1 MSYTNMMQ
9 VTVFVFFH
17 LVITSALSLNCDKFP
32 TSQDYQCLDKTP
44 DKKCNTY
51 AILHANSHY
60 SSLSNLT
67 SLLRLAPAD
76 LLEANAF
83 SNSVNFLI
91 PIQCKCS
98 SNGFSTAEL
107 TKISIK
113 GESFSDIAESLMG
126 LTSCC
131 AIKAK
136 NPSIPPWNI
145 PEGKSIIVPVKCA
158 CPAPDDSRKFLV
170 TYPVKAGDTLTEL
183 AAKFNVTRDLL
194 VSANA
199 KYSALGFKQ
208 EQDNLVPTSTLVIPS
223 QGKPI
228 LGFLERPEESIRV
241 KKQRRRRR
249 KTKKWMI
256 GVFAAIGVI
265 GFLACIG
272 VGLAFFFTNVRKK
285 REESSIKRKRASDV
299 EMQQLSL
306 SIRTTSDKKVSFE
319 GSQYNVE
326 EATKGRV
333 ESYAFEDLHKA
344 TEGFSSSN
352 LIAGSVF
359 QGRFNGKNVAVKRVS
374 WEKMSKMD
382 CEVVVNGAVHGHP
395 NIMAMLGTCL
405 VEGSDSFIVFE
416 YAKNGSLKDWIHG
429 GLAIKSHF
437 IASCSCFLTW
447 NQRIK
452 ICLDVAT
459 ALQHMHHIM
468 NPSCVHGNVRSRNI
482 FLDEDF
488 TAKLGL
494 VKLGEEQESDNGY
507 LAPEFVSQGTVSTG
521 MDVFAL
527 GVVMLEVLSGKPP
540 VERDGAGK
548 VSDEIKRILETE
560 ETGELRGWM
569 DGALGESYCFDVGVA
584 VMLAN
589 VARSCVEDDVSL
601 RPNAGEIVE
610 KLLRLVEELPEKDQL
625 S

>member
-1 MSYTNMMQ
+1 MQ
-9 VTVFVFFH
+9 LTVFVFFH
-17 LVITSALSLNCDKFP
+17 LVITSALSLNCDSFP
-32 TSQDYQCLDKTP
+32 TLQYYQCLKKIP

-60 SSLSNLT
+60 PSLSNLT
-67 SLLRLAPAD
+67 SLLSSSPAD
-76 LLEANAF
+76 LLEDANAF

-91 PIQCKCS
+91 PIQCKCN

-113 GESFSDIAESLMG
+113 GESFSDIAESLKG
-126 LTSCC
+126 LTSCS

-136 NPSIPPWNI
+136 NPSIRPWNL

-158 CPAPDDSRKFLV
+158 CPASDDSRKFLV
-170 TYPVKAGDTLTEL
+170 TYPVKEGDTLTEL
-183 AAKFNVTRDLL
+183 AAQFNITRDLL

-199 KYSALGFKQ
+199 KYSALGFRQ
-208 EQDNLVPTSTLVIPS
+208 DQDNLVPTSTLVIPS

-228 LGFLERPEESIRV
+228 MERPEESIRV

-249 KTKKWMI
+249 RTKKWMI
-256 GVFAAIGVI
+256 GLFVAIGVI

-272 VGLAFFFTNVRKK
+272 IGLAFFFTNVRKK
-285 REESSIKRKRASDV
+285 REEESSIKKKRGSDV

-326 EATKGRV
+326 EETKARV

-374 WEKMSKMD
+374 WEKMSKID
-382 CEVVVNGAVHGHP
+382 YEVVVNGAIHRHP

-447 NQRIK
+447 NQRVK
-452 ICLDVAT
+452 ICLDAAT

-494 VKLGEEQESDNGY
+494 ARLGDEQESDSWY
-507 LAPEFVSQGTVSTG
+507 LAPELVSQGTVLTG
-521 MDVFAL
+521 TDVFAL

-569 DGALGESYCFDVGVA
+569 DGALGESYCIDAA

-589 VARSCVEDDVSL
+589 LARSCVEDDASL

>member
-1 MSYTNMMQ
+1 MMQ
-9 VTVFVFFH
+9 LTVFVFFH
-17 LVITSALSLNCDKFP
+17 LVITSALSLNCDKSP
-32 TSQDYQCLDKTP
+32 SSQDYQCLKKIP
-44 DKKCNTY
+44 DQKCNTY

-67 SLLRLAPAD
+67 SLLSTAPAD
-76 LLEANAF
+76 LLEDNAAF

-98 SNGFSTAEL
+98 SNGFFTAEL
-107 TKISIK
+107 RKISVK
-113 GESFSDIAESLMG
+113 GESFSDIAESLEG
-126 LTSCC
+126 LTSCS
-131 AIKAK
+131 AIKAR
-136 NPSIPPWNI
+136 NPSIPPWNL
-145 PEGKSIIVPVKCA
+145 PEGESIIVPVKCA
-158 CPAPDDSRKFLV
+158 CPASDGSGKFLV
-170 TYPVKAGDTLTEL
+170 TYPVKEGDTLTEL

-199 KYSALGFKQ
+199 KYSALGFRQ
-208 EQDNLVPTSTLVIPS
+208 GDNLVPTSTLVIPS

-249 KTKKWMI
+249 RRRKTKKWI
-256 GVFAAIGVI
+256 VGVFVAIGVI

-272 VGLAFFFTNVRKK
+272 VGLAFFFTNMRKK
-285 REESSIKRKRASDV
+285 REEESSMKKKRPADV

-319 GSQYNVE
+319 GSQYNLE
-326 EATKGRV
+326 EATPHKSRV

-374 WEKMSKMD
+374 SEKMRKVD
-382 CEVVVNGAVHGHP
+382 YEVVNGAIHRHP
-395 NIMAMLGTCL
+395 NIMAMLGTCF

-447 NQRIK
+447 NQRVK
-452 ICLDVAT
+452 ICLDAAT

-468 NPSCVHGNVRSRNI
+468 NPSYIHGNVRSRNI

-494 VKLGEEQESDNGY
+494 AKLGDDQESDSGY
-507 LAPEFVSQGTVSTG
+507 LAPEFVGEGTVSTG
-521 MDVFAL
+521 TDVFAL
-527 GVVMLEVLSGKPP
+527 GVVLLEVISGKPP
-540 VERDGAGK
+540 VARDGAVK
-548 VSDEIKRILETE
+548 VSDEIKRIL

-569 DGALGESYCFDVGVA
+569 DGALGESYCFDAA

-589 VARSCVEDDVSL
+589 LARSCVEDDVSL

-610 KLLRLVEELPEKDQL
+610 KLLRLVEELPEMDQL